1 MAEVDTTQL
10 SSEHGAIRHDIATE
24 GHRLSTQI
32 GTEACAVN
40 KNVSDGR
47 REGAEHAADIRYD
60 VATRAGDVRQEV
72 ADVACGIS
80 KELGAGFA
88 DTRYNIATN
97 SGDIRREQQ
106 AGFGETRYNLA
117 ERTGDIRREQQV
129 GFGETRYN
137 MAKGFD
143 EINDSVR
150 VEGGQTRAQSAAETN
165 EIVKE
170 GLKGDFNTRGDIKDA
185 RYDINSRITN
195 GVDRLADRLVEHD
208 AKVMDRFFAV
218 GRDTMD
224 LRAQV
229 TGLGYQVRDGF
240 TAAAKDME
248 LQALKTQ
255 LDAKANTQYLADKI
269 VMDGEKT
276 RGLINDLKY
285 HDLNR
290 ALVERQ
296 TALVNCEQ
304 DNRHWHHRYDDARWA
319 QHQNQWGAQFA
330 AMQSQLQS
338 MTQNFNSQLS
348 EARQGMV
355 NFGTMA
361 GVGQTST
368 NNNVR

>member
-1 MAEVDTTQL
+1 MADVDTAML
-10 SSEHGAIRHDIATE
+10 SQEHGSIRHDIAVE
-24 GHRLSTQI
+24 SARLSAQI
-32 GTEACAVN
+32 GSETCAVN

-47 REGAEHAADIRYD
+47 REGAEHSADIRYD
-60 VATRAGDVRQEV
+60 VATRAGDIRREV
-72 ADVACGIS
+72 ADAACGVS
-80 KELGAGFA
+80 KEVGAGFA

-106 AGFGETRYNLA
+106 AGFGETRY
-117 ERTGDIRREQQV
+117 D
-129 GFGETRYN
+129 

-150 VEGGQTRAQSAAETN
+150 VEGGNTRAQSAAETN

-170 GLKGDFNTRGDIKDA
+170 GLKGDFNTRGDIKDT
-185 RYDINSRITN
+185 RYDINTRLTN
-195 GVDRLADRLVEHD
+195 GFDRVSDRLVEHD

-240 TAAAKDME
+240 VAAAKDME
-248 LQALKTQ
+248 LNALKTQ

-269 VMDGEKT
+269 VNDGEKT
-276 RGLINDLKY
+276 RALINDLKY

-296 TALVNCEQ
+296 TSLVNCEQ
-304 DNRHWHHRYDDARWA
+304 DNRHWHHRHDDLRWS
-319 QHQNQWGAQFA
+319 QWQGQWGTQMA

-338 MTQNFNSQLS
+338 MNQNFNSQLS

-361 GVGQTST
+361 GVGQSST

>member
-10 SSEHGAIRHDIATE
+10 SSEHGAIRHDIAVE
-24 GHRLSTQI
+24 SARLGNQVGS
-32 GTEACAVN
+32 EACMIN
-40 KNVSDGR
+40 KHIGDAR
-47 REGAEHAADIRYD
+47 RENANYAADIRYD
-60 VATRAGDVRQEV
+60 VATRAGDIRREV
-72 ADVACGIS
+72 ADAACGIS
-80 KELGAGFA
+80 KEVGSGFA

-106 AGFGETRYNLA
+106 AGFGEVRYNLA
-117 ERTGDIRREQQV
+117 
-129 GFGETRYN
+129 
-137 MAKGFD
+137 KGVD
-143 EINDSVR
+143 ELNDAVR

-170 GLKGDFNTRGDIKDA
+170 GLKGDFNTRGDIKDS
-185 RYDINSRITN
+185 RYDLSTRITN
-195 GVDRLADRLVEHD
+195 GIDRVTDRLVEHD
-208 AKVMDRFFAV
+208 AKVADRFYSV
-218 GRDTMD
+218 GRDTQD
-224 LRAQV
+224 IRAQLV
-229 TGLGYQVRDGF
+229 AQQQQMVAGFLGVS
-240 TAAAKDME
+240 KDVE

-255 LDAKANTQYLADKI
+255 LDSKANTQYLADKI

-304 DNRHWHHRYDDARWA
+304 DNRHWHSRYDDARWA
-319 QHQNQWGAQFA
+319 QHANQWGAQFA

-361 GVGQTST
+361 GVGQSST